1 MHVCEN
7 VIMRS
12 SQCSFIFSQFSGVGR
27 AMKLTFN
34 TGFESLYGKKC
45 LPISVHRLHLKQTSN
60 LFYSMNYIQA
70 LHFRLVEMDADEDD
84 SRSFATQPKGLGPS
98 DKVLTQESGKMVFLV
113 SLLDNLKAEGHRCLV
128 FSQSRKMLDIVQRVI
143 THRVGREN
151 CCACFF

>member
-1 MHVCEN
+1 
-7 VIMRS
+7 
-12 SQCSFIFSQFSGVGR
+12 
-27 AMKLTFN
+27 
-34 TGFESLYGKKC
+34 
-45 LPISVHRLHLKQTSN
+45 
-60 LFYSMNYIQA
+60 MNYIQA

-128 FSQSRKMLDIVQRVI
+128 FSQSRKMLDIIQRVI
-143 THRVGREN
+143 THRVGRVD

>member
-1 MHVCEN
+1 MYTD
-7 VIMRS
+7 
-12 SQCSFIFSQFSGVGR
+12 F
-27 AMKLTFN
+27 T
-34 TGFESLYGKKC
+34 T
-45 LPISVHRLHLKQTSN
+45 QTSN
-60 LFYSMNYIQA
+60 LFYSMNYTQA

-151 CCACFF
+151 CSACFL